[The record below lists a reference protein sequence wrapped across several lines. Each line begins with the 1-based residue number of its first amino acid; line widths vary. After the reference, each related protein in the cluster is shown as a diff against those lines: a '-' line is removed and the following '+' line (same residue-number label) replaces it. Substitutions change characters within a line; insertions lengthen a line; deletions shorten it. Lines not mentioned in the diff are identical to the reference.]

1 MMESARE
8 GYSVLTVRYGR
19 KLPEVRGLYRRRLRS
34 LRRFRPEAVVIHL
47 GHNDIVLHS
56 RYNQNPLFS
65 TVVLHQVREMVEEVS
80 SDFPG
85 ARIYVSSILQR
96 VAGGGVRADE
106 IDRYNRMA
114 RRFGEMV
121 RSFGNKPESL
131 FKGIVNRALWGR
143 IARWEVLPRNHHE
156 DGLHLNSEGKEI
168 LVRGWLRAIDI
179 AVRNQ

>member
-1 MMESARE
+1 M
-8 GYSVLTVRYGR
+8 
-19 KLPEVRGLYRRRLRS
+19 
-34 LRRFRPEAVVIHL
+34 VIHL
-47 GHNDIVLHS
+47 GHNDIVLNS

-80 SDFPG
+80 SDFPR
-85 ARIYVSSILQR
+85 ARIYVSSILPR
-96 VAGGGVRADE
+96 VAGGGVGADE

-143 IARWEVLPRNHHE
+143 IARWEVLPGNHHE
-156 DGLHLNSEGKEI
+156 DGLHLNNVGKEI